1 MPPNV
6 VNTQGRKVRLRSD
19 EPAACL
25 LVFSATLFAM
35 IARGSSTAASMKE
48 GRRGQLTVKSIAMGE
63 SRRASVSTKQINFGV
78 FG

>member
-35 IARGSSTAASMKE
+35 IARGSSTAASMYNLLMQDE
-48 GRRGQLTVKSIAMGE
+48 W
-63 SRRASVSTKQINFGV
+63 STCT
-78 FG
+78 